1 MTAPTIIP
9 ASDAADINEIVA
21 PSPRVTGGV
30 RVAPLGTPIPGGF
43 TTWED
48 FNATEALTDDFIS
61 LGRVTDDGIDKTED
75 RPKSDKFDW
84 GGSLIATLQDH
95 FMLTLKF
102 KLLQLVNADV
112 QKTVHGADN
121 VSVVPATATSGTQ
134 INSKI
139 NAKLLD
145 QGIYVIDAYY
155 MKTSGRLV
163 LPIARPVMVG
173 ALKWVHKDLATYEL
187 TVQAFPDSDNNT
199 AYEYWDDG
207 VTA

>member
-1 MTAPTIIP
+1 MTSPTAPVIV
-9 ASDAADINEIVA
+9 SEVNEIVA
-21 PSPRVTGGV
+21 PSPKVTGGV
-30 RVAPLGTPIPGGF
+30 RVAPLGTPLPIDAVTP
-43 TTWED
+43 
-48 FNATEALTDDFIS
+48 LDDAFIS
-61 LGRVTDDGIDKTED
+61 LGRVADDGIDKTED

-102 KLLQLVNADV
+102 RLLQLVNADV
-112 QKTVHGADN
+112 QRAVHGYEN
-121 VSVVPATATSGTQ
+121 VEVIEATASTGTQ
-134 INSKI
+134 ISSKI

-155 MKTSGRLV
+155 MKMSGRLV

-173 ALKWVHKDLATYEL
+173 PLKWVHKDLATYEL
-187 TVQAFPDSDNNT
+187 TVQAFPDNENNT

-207 VTA
+207 VTL